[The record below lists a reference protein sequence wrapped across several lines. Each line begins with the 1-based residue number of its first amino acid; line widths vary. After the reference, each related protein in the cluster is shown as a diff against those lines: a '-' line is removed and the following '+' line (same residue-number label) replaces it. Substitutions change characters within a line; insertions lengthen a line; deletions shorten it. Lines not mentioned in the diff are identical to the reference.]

1 MQGWQRTAAGPV
13 RAEVTHEPGA
23 AAGLSL
29 LAGDLAG
36 FSASILLVN
45 LVVPPPP
52 LAPPPTPGQMPSPAA
67 RAISGAAS
75 LS

>member
-29 LAGDLAG
+29 LAGDLAA
-36 FSASILLVN
+36 FSASVLLMN
-45 LVVPPPP
+45 LVVPRLHWLLPETQ
-52 LAPPPTPGQMPSPAA
+52 ADS
-67 RAISGAAS
+67 
-75 LS
+75 